1 MSASESGGQVKRAG
15 VAMITK
21 EQYDRLMERLD
32 EDIRLIEEEIE
43 GIKENAFWTKV
54 NFGVQVITY
63 GILLWIIL
71 RSRQ

>member
-1 MSASESGGQVKRAG
+1 
-15 VAMITK
+15 MITK

-43 GIKENAFWTKV
+43 GIKENAFWIKV